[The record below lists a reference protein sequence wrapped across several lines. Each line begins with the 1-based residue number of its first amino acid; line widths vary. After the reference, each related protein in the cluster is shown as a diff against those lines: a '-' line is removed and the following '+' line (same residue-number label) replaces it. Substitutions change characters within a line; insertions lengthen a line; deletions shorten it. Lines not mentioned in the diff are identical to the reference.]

1 MQHAMLKNYS
11 ADNIAPIV
19 PVRKESCRHPCRE
32 NARLFLNRLPTNPVG
47 KRPAFSLS
55 ICPHDNPI
63 RGRPLTLLDP
73 HPISNH
79 PCREKARLFFNRFPH
94 SNFGRGRP
102 STLQGPHQVT
112 HTTIP
117 AEAGHRPY
125 EYLIRLYTTYTG
137 KGRPSTLR
145 EARKMVYQLFI

>member
-1 MQHAMLKNYS
+1 MLKNYS

-32 NARLFLNRLPTNPVG
+32 KACLFLNTLPTNPVG

-102 STLQGPHQVT
+102 STLQDPHPISN
-112 HTTIP
+112 HP
-117 AEAGHRPY
+117 CREKA
-125 EYLIRLYTTYTG
+125 RLFLN
-137 KGRPSTLR
+137 RLPTL
-145 EARKMVYQLFI
+145 QLRSRLAIDPTRSSSNFQSPL